1 MPCTYVIKINFYLSS
16 HLQKIYKYF
25 VIKMSSTNEHKNVKH
40 IKEELNNEG
49 IDDTGQWASENK

>member
-49 IDDTGQWASENK
+49 IDDTGQ